1 VKFGT
6 CEFETVEGVLRCLRV
21 MNGLTILNESLQIK
35 PSDKTEK
42 YLGEW
47 TEIKLKEWAAMNKDN
62 AKQEDFERYLQK
74 DDAHALERIHYL
86 IDDVKR
92 IFFFAYFLV

>member
-1 VKFGT
+1 
-6 CEFETVEGVLRCLRV
+6 
-21 MNGLTILNESLQIK
+21 MNNLKILSEHLKIN

-47 TEIKLKEWAAMNKDN
+47 TEIKLKEWAATNKGS
-62 AKQEDFERYLQK
+62 ARQEDFERYLQK

-86 IDDVKR
+86 IDDV
-92 IFFFAYFLV
+92 

>member
-1 VKFGT
+1 
-6 CEFETVEGVLRCLRV
+6 
-21 MNGLTILNESLQIK
+21 MNGLKILHENLQIK

-47 TEIKLKEWAAMNKDN
+47 TEIKLKEWAALNKGQ
-62 AKQEDFERYLQK
+62 ARQEDFERYLQK

-86 IDDVKR
+86 IDDVTKVL
-92 IFFFAYFLV
+92 YFSYLLV